1 VILLTSENHFILPKK
16 QIIRRTLDLFTYID
30 SGNGQ
35 KFESSVYKLHIFTR
49 NIPCHCNKS
58 FYCFRYAKLVYED
71 LVKNPIQTLSDLY
84 QKLEL
89 PIDIWSIKAALR

>member
-1 VILLTSENHFILPKK
+1 MP
-16 QIIRRTLDLFTYID
+16 TY
-30 SGNGQ
+30 S
-35 KFESSVYKLHIFTR
+35 KLALVY
-49 NIPCHCNKS
+49 KS

-71 LVKNPIQTLSDLY
+71 LVKDPIQTLTDLY